1 MKLPDRIGI
10 SRLKIERMEK
20 IIKIAV
26 KVRETLTRTVVVEAG
41 SYLEAEDIVAD
52 AYYNGNLQLHAD
64 NSAVDLELK
73 NDTENYI
80 EIFGEEFET
89 MEITEM

>member
-1 MKLPDRIGI
+1 
-10 SRLKIERMEK
+10 MEK
-20 IIKIAV
+20 IMKIAV
-26 KVRETLTRTVVVEAG
+26 KVREILTRTVVVEAE

-64 NSAVDLELK
+64 NSAVDLELE

-89 MEITEM
+89 MEITEELR

>member
-1 MKLPDRIGI
+1 M
-10 SRLKIERMEK
+10 
-20 IIKIAV
+20 KIAV
-26 KVRETLTRTVVVEAG
+26 KVREILTRTVVVEAE

-52 AYYNGNLQLHAD
+52 AYYNGNLQLHDD
-64 NSAVDLELK
+64 NSAVDLELE

-89 MEITEM
+89 MEITEELR